1 MNFDVEGF
9 KSGGCWMLW
18 CFSLAFCKSS
28 METEGKQV
36 QFLCAA
42 LQMSY
47 SFKVDGWLNGKKGYF
62 ATRFRQLWIC
72 DQCHTTNTLWKTSD
86 SFVQCYRIFFSDL
99 FKPIC
104 CLFKQNKSQVTAF
117 HIGIIMAG
125 ISKIEQLFSC
135 TERASN
141 QDTNAFK
148 LCCIIT
154 FNSCRIHLLR
164 FKSDI

>member
-1 MNFDVEGF
+1 
-9 KSGGCWMLW
+9 
-18 CFSLAFCKSS
+18 
-28 METEGKQV
+28 ME
-36 QFLCAA
+36 
-42 LQMSY
+42 
-47 SFKVDGWLNGKKGYF
+47 KKGILLQDSGSCGF
-62 ATRFRQLWIC
+62 VTSVTPPTRCERLLTALSTATGF
-72 DQCHTTNTLWKTSD
+72 
-86 SFVQCYRIFFSDL
+86 FFSDL

-104 CLFKQNKSQVTAF
+104 CLFKQNKTQVAAF

-125 ISKIEQLFSC
+125 ISKIEQLFLC